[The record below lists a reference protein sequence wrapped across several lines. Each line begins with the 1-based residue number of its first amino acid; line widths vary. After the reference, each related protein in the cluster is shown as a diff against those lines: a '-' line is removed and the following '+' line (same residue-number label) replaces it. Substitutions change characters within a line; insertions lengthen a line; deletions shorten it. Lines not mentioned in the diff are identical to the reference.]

1 MVMVM
6 KVNVSALMPSST
18 PTSQVDAL
26 VKRSD
31 GSTTLEGHVRV
42 HGLTITHCT
51 SC

>member
-1 MVMVM
+1 MMVVM

-18 PTSQVDAL
+18 SASQVDAL
-26 VKRSD
+26 VERSD

-42 HGLTITHCT
+42 HGLTVTHCT